1 MFYFS
6 TNLVLRPIFASM
18 AAVALVLHLVGGS
31 RRLRGCFQ
39 IKLASRRLCPSLV
52 QCELRLLT
60 FVRYLLVA
68 VDEPDVVERHDV
80 RGESPVHA
88 EDLLVDEGGHG
99 QEVEHAAAVPPR
111 VSVAVL
117 CLALV

>member
-1 MFYFS
+1 
-6 TNLVLRPIFASM
+6 M

-39 IKLASRRLCPSLV
+39 IKLAYRRLCPSLV
-52 QCELRLLT
+52 QCELPLT

-99 QEVEHAAAVPPR
+99 QEVEDAAAVPPR
-111 VSVAVL
+111 VSVPVL